1 MRTMWTF
8 LTAGSVASVSALG
21 VMAVPAGATAAPD
34 TLTTGGVPQA
44 NCFWFGPMDKRNPV
58 TNKAY
63 PETAAIYWGA
73 RFRVPSGARLILD
86 GRYPHA
92 RFMSVNAYVDQG
104 AVDSLEDAD
113 ITPKRHSINPY
124 VVGADRYA
132 GPRRYRVT
140 VPAPGEEASGPNVL
154 DAPDANP
161 GAVQELIY
169 RVYLP
174 DRPADAATRAL
185 PRPRLRLA
193 DGSVL
198 RGRDVCRAINDQQR
212 YFTVSTMPAAVY
224 ESLVNTPG
232 ADPVTN
238 SAFDPVRWERFF
250 NTPLALS
257 IFRYDT
263 PSQDLRKKDLALGEV
278 GGFYDN
284 RAVKY
289 TVGPINAAF
298 GDVLVL
304 RGKLPRTPRTGRG
317 VERMGGGQM
326 RYWSI
331 CQNTSPVETQGVD
344 CVDDSRVRRLL
355 RGDRRYTIVVSR
367 RATRPDNA
375 RRQCGVAWLNWG
387 NRRDVLGRRSGT
399 LIMRNLGANPRFAH
413 SLQKVTPADI
423 SVTSNGTRSERD
435 ILGPYLP
442 RGHYTST
449 ADFEGRGC
457 SAPGLG

>member
-1 MRTMWTF
+1 M
-8 LTAGSVASVSALG
+8 GSVAVAVAAG
-21 VMAVPAGATAAPD
+21 VIVVPPGAGAGAAPE
-34 TLTTGGVPQA
+34 TPVTRGVPQA
-44 NCFWFGPMDKRNPV
+44 NCFWFGPMDKANPV

-73 RFRVPSGARLILD
+73 RFRVPAGARLILD

-92 RFMSVNAYVDQG
+92 RFMSLNAYVDQG
-104 AVDSLEDAD
+104 AVDSLEDQNIA
-113 ITPKRHSINPY
+113 PGPHSINPY
-124 VVGADRYA
+124 VAGARRYA
-132 GPRRYRVT
+132 TPRRYRVT
-140 VPAPGEEASGPNVL
+140 VPAPGEDAPGPNVL

-174 DRPADAATRAL
+174 DRAADAATRAL
-185 PRPRLRLA
+185 PRPRLLLS
-193 DGSVL
+193 DGSEL
-198 RGRDVCRAINDQQR
+198 RGRQVCAAINDPQR
-212 YFTVSTMPAAVY
+212 YFNVTTMPAALY
-224 ESLVNTPG
+224 DSLVHTPG
-232 ADPVTN
+232 ADPITN

-304 RGKLPRTPRTGRG
+304 RGKLPRTPRTGPG
-317 VERMGGGQM
+317 VTRMGRGQM

-344 CVDDSRVRRLL
+344 CVDDSKVRRLL

-423 SVTSNGTRSERD
+423 SVTSLGRKSERD
-435 ILGPYLP
+435 VLGPYLP
-442 RGHYTST
+442 KGKYTST
-449 ADFEGRGC
+449 AAFERRGC
-457 SAPGLG
+457 SARGLG